1 MFIFSSLYIVWSEKE
16 KYYES
21 KKRISLAFIT
31 TVCLFFSI
39 YSVVT
44 VAGLKE
50 VLWWCLFVFSKD

>member
-21 KKRISLAFIT
+21 KTRISLAFIT
-31 TVCLFFSI
+31 TVCYKSI

-44 VAGLKE
+44 VAGLKV